1 MVEQK
6 FEPCANAN
14 ATSALPTSFYTDTQD
29 EAQDSTSKEYRHGD
43 NDEDDAQ
50 HVQGSEL
57 INEGDYGVDRAL
69 QGVQA
74 DGHPAQISAK
84 RLVSLYL

>member
-1 MVEQK
+1 MEQN
-6 FEPCANAN
+6 FEPCANATP
-14 ATSALPTSFYTDTQD
+14 ATNELLQGHLDD
-29 EAQDSTSKEYRHGD
+29 AQDSISKEYRHGG
-43 NDEDDAQ
+43 NDGDDAQ
-50 HVQGSEL
+50 HVQGRER